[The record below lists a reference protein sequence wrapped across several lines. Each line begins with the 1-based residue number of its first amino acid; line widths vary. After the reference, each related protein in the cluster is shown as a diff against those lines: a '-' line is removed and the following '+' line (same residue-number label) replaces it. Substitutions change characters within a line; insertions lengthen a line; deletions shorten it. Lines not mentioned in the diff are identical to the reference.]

1 MSRAVELDREHRLPA
16 PEDELAVLDKQGC
29 ETCEQQLPAVRVA
42 VHRLVDGNFEAPL
55 EVIMLIARIAW
66 RQALEK
72 MLEIAD
78 EQGLIFVDG
87 QAKSRVQ
94 RLQVHAPGPKA
105 RFLHRVAQP
114 FSDVDEFSGVRTFE
128 PQPPGDHAVAVNALR
143 SSSRTGRLRLPHPAA
158 AGRPSI
164 APANPTPA
172 ARLSAAPGQPEGRA
186 QARAPPT

>member
-16 PEDELAVLDKQGC
+16 PEDELAVLDQQGC

-42 VHRLVDGNFEAPL
+42 VHRLFDGNFEAPL

-72 MLEIAD
+72 MLEIAE

-87 QAKSRVQ
+87 QAKSRVK

-105 RFLHRVAQP
+105 RFLHRVEQP
-114 FSDVDEFSGVRTFE
+114 FSDVDEFSRVRTFG
-128 PQPPGDHAVAVNALR
+128 PQPPREPAVAVNALR
-143 SSSRTGRLRLPHPAA
+143 SSSRTGRPGPPAAAA

-164 APANPTPA
+164 PRANAPRT
-172 ARLSAAPGQPEGRA
+172 G
-186 QARAPPT
+186 PP

>member
-16 PEDELAVLDKQGC
+16 PEDELAVLDQQGC

-55 EVIMLIARIAW
+55 EVILVIARIAW

-72 MLEIAD
+72 MLEIAE

-128 PQPPGDHAVAVNALR
+128 PQPPGDHSGGGNALR
-143 SSSRTGRLRLPHPAA
+143 SSSRTGRLGAPHAAA
-158 AGRPSI
+158 AGRPSDR
-164 APANPTPA
+164 APNAPLA
-172 ARLSAAPGQPEGRA
+172 ARAAAVPRQPGA
-186 QARAPPT
+186 AARA

>member
-16 PEDELAVLDKQGC
+16 PEDELAVLDQQGC

-42 VHRLVDGNFEAPL
+42 VHRLFDGNFEAPL

-72 MLEIAD
+72 MLEIAE

-87 QAKSRVQ
+87 QAKSRVK

-128 PQPPGDHAVAVNALR
+128 PQPPGDHAVAVNGLR
-143 SSSRTGRLRLPHPAA
+143 SSSRTGPLGPPDAAA
-158 AGRPSI
+158 AGRTSTARATP
-164 APANPTPA
+164 NTKGRPA
-172 ARLSAAPGQPEGRA
+172 AAP
-186 QARAPPT
+186 

>member
-16 PEDELAVLDKQGC
+16 PEDELAVLDQQGC

-114 FSDVDEFSGVRTFE
+114 FSDVDEFSGVRNFE
-128 PQPPGDHAVAVNALR
+128 PLPPGEYSGARD
-143 SSSRTGRLRLPHPAA
+143 SFWTSSRTGPLEGPPA
-158 AGRPSI
+158 GGGE
-164 APANPTPA
+164 
-172 ARLSAAPGQPEGRA
+172 SA
-186 QARAPPT
+186 

>member
-16 PEDELAVLDKQGC
+16 PEDELAVLDQQGC

-42 VHRLVDGNFEAPL
+42 VHRLFDGNFEAPL

-72 MLEIAD
+72 MLEIAE

-128 PQPPGDHAVAVNALR
+128 PHPPGAPAVAVTAVR
-143 SSSRTGRLRLPHPAA
+143 SASPTGRPRIPCSP
-158 AGRPSI
+158 G
-164 APANPTPA
+164 A
-172 ARLSAAPGQPEGRA
+172 ARPPRGP
-186 QARAPPT
+186 ARA